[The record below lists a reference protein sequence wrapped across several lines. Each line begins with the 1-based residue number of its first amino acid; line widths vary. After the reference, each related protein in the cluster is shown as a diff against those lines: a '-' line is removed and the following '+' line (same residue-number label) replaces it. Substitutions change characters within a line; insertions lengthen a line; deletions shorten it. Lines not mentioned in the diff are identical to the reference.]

1 MERPLVLLADDN
13 DATCAL
19 VAAILQ
25 RDFIVDIATDGSE
38 AIEKLRVRDYAA
50 ILLDLRMP
58 HIDGFGV
65 LEFLIGERPELT
77 RRVIV
82 LTASLTRQEIDRVRT
97 FPVAGIIP
105 KPFEVEMLLDSV
117 RRCTSSEDI
126 QPHLRGPLL
135 SSGMILLLGEIL
147 RNRWLLP

>member
-25 RDFIVDIATDGSE
+25 RDFDLDIATDGLE
-38 AIEKLRVRDYAA
+38 AVEKLRIREYAS

-65 LEFLIGERPELT
+65 LEFLASDRAELM
-77 RRVIV
+77 RRVLV
-82 LTASLTRQEIDRVRT
+82 LTASLTKQELDRVGR
-97 FPVAGIIP
+97 FPVAGVIA
-105 KPFEVEMLLDSV
+105 KPFEVETLLAAV
-117 RRCTSSEDI
+117 RECASANGNHGHI
-126 QPHLRGPLL
+126 GPFL
-135 SSGMILLLGEIL
+135 SSGVILLLGELL